1 MAVGSE
7 IRTQI
12 SSIKSTQKITKA
24 MQMVATSKMR
34 KTQARMQA
42 SRPYAEKMLQVIGHL
57 AMAHP
62 EHQHRFL
69 QEREI
74 NNVGLILVS
83 TDRGLCGGLNT
94 NLFKLVVK
102 HMRAWKDEHKADTQV
117 IALGTKGSQF
127 VRRIGANLIADA
139 GHLGDI
145 PTMSTI
151 IGSIKV
157 MFDKYRDG
165 EIDHLYIATNV
176 FENTMSQVPT
186 IKQLLPLEKPEN
198 TRVSGS
204 VWDYIYE
211 PDTEEVLDDLLLR
224 YVESLIYQALVENI
238 ASEMAARMVSMRA
251 ATDNAGDL
259 MDELQLIYNKARQ
272 AAITQELSE
281 IVAGAA
287 AV

>member
-1 MAVGSE
+1 MAIGSE

-42 SRPYAEKMLQVIGHL
+42 SRPYSAKIIQVIGHL

-62 EHQHRFL
+62 EHQHAFL
-69 QEREI
+69 QERDR
-74 NNVGLILVS
+74 NSVGLILVS

-94 NLFKLVVK
+94 NLFKLVVS
-102 HMRAWKDEHKADTQV
+102 HMRKWKDEDNADTQV

-127 VRRIGANLIADA
+127 MRRIGGNLIADA

-145 PTMSTI
+145 PTMSTL

-165 EIDHLYIATNV
+165 EIDHLYIATNL
-176 FENTMSQVPT
+176 FENTMTQTPTVYQV
-186 IKQLLPLEKPEN
+186 LPLQKPEN
-198 TRVSGS
+198 PKVSGAL
-204 VWDYIYE
+204 WDYIYE
-211 PDTEEVLDDLLLR
+211 PDTEQVLDDLLLR

>member
-1 MAVGSE
+1 
-7 IRTQI
+7 
-12 SSIKSTQKITKA
+12 

-42 SRPYAEKMLQVIGHL
+42 SRPYAEKMIQVIGHL

-62 EHQHRFL
+62 EHQHAFL
-69 QEREI
+69 QESERNSI
-74 NNVGLILVS
+74 GLILVS

-94 NLFKLVVK
+94 NLFKLVVN
-102 HMRAWKDEHKADTQV
+102 HMRAWKDDHNADTQV

-127 VRRIGANLIADA
+127 MRRIGGNLIADA

-165 EIDHLYIATNV
+165 EIDHLYIATNL
-176 FENTMSQVPT
+176 FENTMTQTPT
-186 IKQLLPLEKPEN
+186 VYQLLPLEKPEN
-198 TRVSGS
+198 PKVSGA

-259 MDELQLIYNKARQ
+259 MDELQLVYNKARQ